1 MMETTKDNPG
11 NSVPPRTRVDVVMDA
26 LRERI
31 ASRSLMP
38 GARVPSIR
46 AMTETLGVSKSTV
59 VEAYDRL
66 VAEGT
71 IVARR
76 GSGFFVSGHAPP
88 LALADLGPRLDRQV
102 DPLWLTR
109 QSLET
114 GQKVLKPGCGWL
126 PASWLPEDG
135 VRRALRAVARDPHAP
150 LADYA
155 TPPGLPALRQQLAW
169 RLAQHGIDAPPEQI
183 ILTDGGTHALD
194 LVCRFL
200 LEPGDTVLIDDPC
213 YFNFQALLRAH
224 RARIVSVPYTPFGP
238 DLAAFERM
246 LVEHRPRLYVTN
258 SAIHNPTGA
267 TLAPAVA
274 HRLLKLAGEHK
285 LLIVEDDIFADFE
298 DEAAP
303 RLAAFD
309 ALARVVSIGSFSKT
323 LSAAVRC
330 GFIAVRADWVEPL
343 IDLKLATSF
352 GNGQL
357 AASVVHRLLVDGTY
371 RRHLE
376 GMRAKLADSMGETIR
391 RLTQA
396 GLDVWTRPRAGMFV
410 WARLPAS
417 LDAAEIARHALV
429 DNVVLA
435 PGNVFSASQ
444 SAAGFLRFNV
454 SQCNRPRAYETLQ
467 RAMELAQAT
476 L

>member
-213 YFNFQALLRAH
+213 YFNFQAWLRAH

-429 DNVVLA
+429 DNVVQA